1 MNIKERLLAAIRQQA
16 VDCMPAMTYNFH
28 PYTADWQE
36 NPDGSFTGPS
46 GYQPMM
52 DAVLDCGM
60 GMMPKVGARTR
71 SERQE
76 RTHSE
81 THPEGDAMVT
91 LTTVETPKGP
101 LTTRYVK
108 PAGQPGYYVQSLI
121 ESDEDIDRYL
131 SLSNEPA
138 EADLSHAKEVYRRLG
153 DRGVA
158 HLGYADP
165 MYAVAHLFDF
175 EDFCIRTATQRS
187 LIVEMIEREHER
199 IQVELARML
208 EQIEGY
214 DFMFCTAG
222 PEVATPPMLSPD
234 TFAELVTP
242 YQKALVQAIHDA
254 GHLSAIHCHGRVRRV
269 LDHFIEI
276 GIDAL
281 EPVEPPPQGDISL
294 AEALDKVNGRICLMG
309 YIQDQDLY
317 RAQPGEM
324 RAKVRAVRELV
335 EGRTG
340 YIMTSSATPYM
351 EDPPPAFVRNYIEY
365 VRAATEKE
373 AYRPTL

>member
-1 MNIKERLLAAIRQQA
+1 MNVKQRLIAAIQQRP
-16 VDCMPAMTYNFH
+16 VDRMPVMTYNFH
-28 PYTADWQE
+28 PYTPQWQANE
-36 NPDGSFTGPS
+36 DGTFSGPP

-52 DAVLDCGM
+52 DAVLQSGV
-60 GMMPKVGARTR
+60 GMMPKVGARHR

-76 RTHSE
+76 RTRSE
-81 THPEGDAMVT
+81 TFSEGDAEVT
-91 LTTVETPKGP
+91 ITTLETPRGP

-108 PAGQPGYYVQSLI
+108 PAGQPGDYVESLVR
-121 ESDEDIDRYL
+121 SDDDLNRYL
-131 SLSNEPA
+131 SLPNEPA
-138 EADLSHAKEVYRRLG
+138 EVDLSHAKEVYERLG
-153 DRGVA
+153 DRGVV

-187 LIVEMIEREHER
+187 LIADMIEREHER
-199 IQVELARML
+199 IRVELARVL
-208 EQIEGY
+208 EQIQGY

-242 YQKALVQAIHDA
+242 YQKALVRMIHDA
-254 GHLSAIHCHGRVRRV
+254 GHLSAIHCHGRVHRV

-281 EPVEPPPQGDISL
+281 EPMEPPPQGDISL
-294 AEALDKVNGRICLMG
+294 AEALDHVDGRICLMG
-309 YIQDQDLY
+309 YVQDQDLY
-317 RAQPGEM
+317 TARPGEM

-340 YIMTSSATPYM
+340 YIMTSTATPYV

-365 VRAATEKE
+365 IQAATE
-373 AYRPTL
+373 